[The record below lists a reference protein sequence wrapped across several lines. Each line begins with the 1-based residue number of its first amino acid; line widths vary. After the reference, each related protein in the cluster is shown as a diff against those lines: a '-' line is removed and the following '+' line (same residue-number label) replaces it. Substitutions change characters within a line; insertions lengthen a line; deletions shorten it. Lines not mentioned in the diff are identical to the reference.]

1 MEDRCNLG
9 KFQIVIGSTTCSDQK
24 YLAEDI
30 QPRNYMTCDEFSQV
44 EELDEHI
51 LLDMLHSESNTGE
64 FDLDNI
70 MVSAVQD
77 GQCMGV
83 EPAHLA
89 KIWCINQDTAN
100 KTIAINTQRSVRL
113 DNPKLSR
120 IYGSNDRMFRYNIL
134 TSTSIWIHC
143 L

>member
-1 MEDRCNLG
+1 M
-9 KFQIVIGSTTCSDQK
+9 
-24 YLAEDI
+24 
-30 QPRNYMTCDEFSQV
+30 PCDEFSQV
-44 EELDEHI
+44 EELDGHI

-89 KIWCINQDTAN
+89 KIWCINEDTAN
-100 KTIAINTQRSVRL
+100 KTIDINTQRSERI

-120 IYGSNDRMFRYNIL
+120 IYGSNNRMLRYNIL